1 MNVETEP
8 VKAKSYTYFIGI
20 DISRN
25 ELDFAVMCGSKF
37 LFHREIKNTVA
48 DIKTLVLELKQLPK
62 FTISKAAFCMEQ
74 TGIYGNH
81 LKIAL
86 KTFKA
91 NIIQEG
97 ALQIRSS
104 LGVLR
109 GKYDKIDAIRIAQ
122 YGFKNRDN
130 LRLWQPR
137 RNIVNELAHLATLR
151 ERLIGVKVSLTQ
163 QLSEDMS
170 FVSKKVVSASKKLC
184 SVSTNAVKNDLI
196 KVETAIAELI
206 KSDPQINRTHDI
218 ILSVPSVG
226 TVTALQI
233 IITSNELRDIRDPKK
248 YACYAG
254 VAPFKKESGVAFT
267 KSKISHLANKRVKAL
282 LHTCAI
288 NAMRHDP
295 ELKAYF
301 QRKHLVEGKPKMA
314 VLNAIRSKI
323 VLRIF
328 ACLNQDRFYE
338 NNYQNRLGLL
348 TDTVA

>member
-1 MNVETEP
+1 MNSTKDTT
-8 VKAKSYTYFIGI
+8 KAKSYTYFIGI

-25 ELDFAVMCGSKF
+25 ELDFAVMHGGKF
-37 LFHREIKNTVA
+37 LFHKEIKNNIA
-48 DIKTLVLELKQLPK
+48 EIKSLVLEIKQLPK

-81 LKIAL
+81 LKTAL

-91 NIIQEG
+91 NIIQED

-104 LGVLR
+104 LGILR
-109 GKYDKIDAIRIAQ
+109 GKYDKIDAIRIAL

-137 RNIVNELAHLATLR
+137 RKILNELAHLATLR
-151 ERLIGVKVSLTQ
+151 ERLIGVKLSLTQ
-163 QLSEDMS
+163 QLNEDVS
-170 FVSKKVVSASKKLC
+170 FVSKSVVSASKKLC
-184 SVSTNAVKNDLI
+184 SSSTNAVIKDL
-196 KVETAIAELI
+196 VNVDLAIADLI
-206 KSDPQINRTHDI
+206 KSDQQVKRLHDI

-226 TVTALQI
+226 TVTAIQI
-233 IITSNELRDIRDPKK
+233 IVTSNELRDIKDPKK

-254 VAPFKKESGVAFT
+254 VAPFKKESGVAYG
-267 KSKISHLANKRVKAL
+267 KSKVSHLANKRVKAL

-301 QRKHLVEGKPKMA
+301 ERKHLIEGKPKMS

-328 ACLNQDRFYE
+328 ACLNQDRVYE
-338 NNYQNRLGLL
+338 NNYQNRLLKN
-348 TDTVA
+348 TVD